1 MFFTYTAATSDQF
14 IPRHVT
20 PTCPRVTALVESSS
34 SYAVHNNNTMVR
46 PFLHTFSL
54 DPTNDSPIHRYPS
67 QSALF
72 NFQSLLLV
80 ILLLICT
87 CTYIRAVAP
96 RLIDS
101 NKQGYVRIRLSCFP
115 VLTVTRTS
123 FLGIFFMSARIG
135 ESRHL
140 SHTQALLLTD
150 RPKPVFAPCAGERL
164 SPYVALACI
173 AMAVRM

>member
-46 PFLHTFSL
+46 PFLRTFSL

-101 NKQGYVRIRLSCFP
+101 NKQGYVLSAFLCNSALSAFSFHRMPVRFP
-115 VLTVTRTS
+115 A
-123 FLGIFFMSARIG
+123 IF
-135 ESRHL
+135 
-140 SHTQALLLTD
+140 
-150 RPKPVFAPCAGERL
+150 
-164 SPYVALACI
+164 
-173 AMAVRM
+173 

>member
-1 MFFTYTAATSDQF
+1 MICFPLSRMFFTYTAATSDQF

-46 PFLHTFSL
+46 PFLRTFSL

-101 NKQGYVRIRLSCFP
+101 NKQGCVLSAFLCNSTLSAFFLPPNARKVSGDFSDSCAHPRIVFSGANC
-115 VLTVTRTS
+115 
-123 FLGIFFMSARIG
+123 SA
-135 ESRHL
+135 H
-140 SHTQALLLTD
+140 
-150 RPKPVFAPCAGERL
+150 
-164 SPYVALACI
+164 
-173 AMAVRM
+173 